1 MDTLDISQGLIWYF
15 VFLCSTTFHEA
26 AHAWASLRLGDRT
39 AERAGQ
45 VTVDPIPHMVREPVG
60 MVVVPILSWFLN
72 GGGWM
77 MGWAS
82 APYDPDWALR
92 HLKRAAC
99 MAAAGPLAN
108 LALLGVCILCIQIGV
123 RTGHFVV
130 PQFPGLSTVVLAAGE
145 SRFWELG
152 AKLVSIG
159 FSLQVVLVAFNLLP
173 VPPLDGSTMVL
184 GALPERLGR
193 RYLEI
198 LHNPTFQML
207 GMLVAWKLSRFV
219 VGPLFSTALGLAY
232 L

>member
-1 MDTLDISQGLIWYF
+1 
-15 VFLCSTTFHEA
+15 
-26 AHAWASLRLGDRT
+26 
-39 AERAGQ
+39 
-45 VTVDPIPHMVREPVG
+45 
-60 MVVVPILSWFLN
+60 
-72 GGGWM
+72 

-82 APYDPDWALR
+82 APYDPDWAMR
-92 HLKRAAC
+92 HPKRAAC

-123 RTGHFVV
+123 RTGHFMV

-184 GALPERLGR
+184 GVLPERLGR